1 MRCPQCAASLSPDAG
16 VLPPSGG
23 DALVYGESL
32 SEPGGI
38 DRVRP
43 LMGVCPQFDVLWGE
57 LTGYEHLYLYGL
69 IKVGGMEER
78 SHGWRGTC
86 VFGMLCAS

>member
-1 MRCPQCAASLSPDAG
+1 M
-16 VLPPSGG
+16 
-23 DALVYGESL
+23 
-32 SEPGGI
+32 
-38 DRVRP
+38 RP

-69 IKVGGMEER
+69 IKVGGVEER
-78 SHGWRGTC
+78 SRGWRGTC